1 MTEVLPLPVLPLPV
15 LPLPV
20 LSLPVMPL
28 HVMLLHLIT
37 LPVMPSH
44 FMPLPGIALLTAPLH
59 SISQLPAPF
68 LAFAMASSSAAST
81 LLSVAVG
88 TAQDGWRHALWLL
101 EPLAA
106 VDPAP
111 LFVLSLLPYLA
122 FLRWAGRSGRFPPLA
137 LRGFQFTLVFVAVTI
152 VAAVVAELRFG
163 QQLADVDPLHGAAE
177 SFLTVA
183 NLMVLLGF
191 SAAAAE
197 APPPQSHEQVLRP
210 GEDGVV
216 HPEDGASVS
225 DPR

>member
-1 MTEVLPLPVLPLPV
+1 MTE
-15 LPLPV
+15 V

-28 HVMLLHLIT
+28 HVTLLHLIT
-37 LPVMPSH
+37 LPVMTLPGMSLH
-44 FMPLPGIALLTAPLH
+44 VMPLPGIALLAAPLH

-68 LAFAMASSSAAST
+68 LAFTMASSVAAST
-81 LLSVAVG
+81 VLSVAVG
-88 TAQDGWRHALWLL
+88 SAQEGWRHGLWLL